1 MKNAVSPISLACFSA
16 ATLVAGLAL
25 WNASPVHGA
34 SAGLPGS
41 WDRAAAERYLD
52 QREIWWQQWPSAQK
66 EQGTVC
72 ISCHTVVPYA
82 MVRPALRRDL
92 GESAISA
99 PEATMMAS
107 LEKRVANWAE
117 MIPFYSDAK
126 SGPGK
131 TAESHATEAVL
142 NAIMLASVD
151 ASQGH
156 LRPITRTAFDNAW
169 ALQEDNGPLAGAWKW
184 QDFHLAPWETS
195 ASNYQ
200 GAALLMVE
208 ALNAPDGYARE
219 PEVRAHLDRLRDY
232 LRANY
237 ETQSPMNQLY
247 VLWASARE
255 PGLIAP
261 AQRAALLAKLASLQR
276 PDGGWC
282 SSAIESHGRTDGSPE
297 PVASDGYA
305 TGLAVIALVE
315 SKTSR
320 KDPLLQCAVAWLTQ
334 NQQTNGTW
342 TAVSINKER
351 NPKSIPAAF
360 MTDAAT
366 AYAVLA
372 LELSK

>member
-1 MKNAVSPISLACFSA
+1 MKHGVSGISLACLSVA
-16 ATLVAGLAL
+16 ALVTVAL
-25 WNASPVHGA
+25 WNAAPVHGA
-34 SAGLPGS
+34 SAGSPVA
-41 WDRAAAERYLD
+41 WDRQAAERYLD

-72 ISCHTVVPYA
+72 VSCHTVVPYA
-82 MVRPALRRDL
+82 MVRPALRREL

-99 PEATMMAS
+99 PEQTMMAS
-107 LEKRVANWAE
+107 LEKRVANWPE
-117 MIPFYSDAK
+117 MIPFYSDEK

-156 LRPITRTAFDNAW
+156 LRPITKTAFGNAW
-169 ALQEDNGPLAGAWKW
+169 ALQEDSGPLAGAWKW

-195 ASNYQ
+195 ESNYQ
-200 GAALLMVE
+200 GAALLMIE

-219 PEVRAHLDRLRDY
+219 PAVRAHLDRLRNY

-237 ETQSPMNQLY
+237 ASQPPMNQLY
-247 VLWASARE
+247 VLWASARQ
-255 PGLIAP
+255 PSMIAP
-261 AQRAALLAKLASLQR
+261 AQRAALLAKLESLQR

-282 SSAIESHGRTDGSPE
+282 SSTIDPRGRTDGSPE

-320 KDPLLQCAVAWLTQ
+320 RDAVLQRGIAWLTQ
-334 NQQTNGTW
+334 NQQKDGTW
-342 TAVSINKER
+342 NAVSINKER

>member
-1 MKNAVSPISLACFSA
+1 MKHGVSGISLACLSVA
-16 ATLVAGLAL
+16 ALVTVAL
-25 WNASPVHGA
+25 WNAAPVHGA
-34 SAGLPGS
+34 SAGSPAT
-41 WDRAAAERYLD
+41 WDRQAAEHYLD
-52 QREIWWQQWPSAQK
+52 QREVWWQQWPSAQK

-72 ISCHTVVPYA
+72 VSCHTVVPYA
-82 MVRPALRRDL
+82 MVRPALRREL

-99 PEATMMAS
+99 PEKTMMNS
-107 LEKRVANWAE
+107 LEKRVAHWAE

-156 LRPITRTAFDNAW
+156 LRSITRTAFDNAW

-195 ASNYQ
+195 ESNYQ

-237 ETQSPMNQLY
+237 ASQPPMNQLY
-247 VLWASARE
+247 VLWASARQ
-255 PGLIAP
+255 PSLIAP
-261 AQRAALLAKLASLQR
+261 AQRAALLAKLESLQR

-282 SSAIESHGRTDGSPE
+282 SSTIDPRGRTDGSPE

-320 KDPLLQCAVAWLTQ
+320 RDAVLERGIAWLTQ
-334 NQQTNGTW
+334 NQQTDGTW
-342 TAVSINKER
+342 NAVSINKER